1 MYLQQKSAYHAF
13 KGTITEMESDIS
25 TVPERSKTEKVQYEI
40 TEKVQYES
48 TKKYNMKLQFSTFIL
63 TIFTKSIQ

>member
-40 TEKVQYES
+40 TEKVQYEI
-48 TKKYNMKLQFSTFIL
+48 TEKVQYEITIL
-63 TIFTKSIQ
+63 NIYFNYIY

>member
-40 TEKVQYES
+40 TEKVQYEI
-48 TKKYNMKLQFSTFIL
+48 TIL
-63 TIFTKSIQ
+63 NIYFNYIYKINSIIALL